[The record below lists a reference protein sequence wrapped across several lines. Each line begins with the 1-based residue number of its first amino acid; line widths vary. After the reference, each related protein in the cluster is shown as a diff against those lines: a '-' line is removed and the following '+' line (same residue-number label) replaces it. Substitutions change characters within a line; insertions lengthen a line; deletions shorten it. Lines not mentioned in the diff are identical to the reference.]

1 MLAQGG
7 GLENEDFG
15 NLSERKKRILIKAV
29 EDYIQQASPITSGAV
44 QNKFEKKVSTAT
56 LRNELNAL
64 EAMGFLRQLH
74 TSGGRVPTSKGY
86 RFYVNSMMG
95 DIPLDKKALAD
106 IQTLFNKRTVYLGDI
121 VSEIASVVSKATNY
135 PTVVMLHG
143 FDKLIVKNIKI
154 IPLLTGQALILIETN
169 SGVINN
175 TMDVKSTVVMQTFT
189 DASNFLTKTFE
200 NQTIASM
207 IKNMNEYQQNMNKEL
222 AEFKE
227 IFDALLNAFNGLT
240 EALQNNSGIIRSGE
254 LKLLENP
261 EYTSNPEKAKK
272 VLDAISNAEEIN
284 KAMEISD
291 SKNDVNFKIGSEI
304 GVEDLQDCAIAT
316 TNYEVD
322 GQSIASVGIIGPQRM
337 DYGKIASALKF
348 VVGEFQ
354 NMKALQQ
361 NVESENKEGKEGKS

>member
-1 MLAQGG
+1 M
-7 GLENEDFG
+7 ENEDFG
-15 NLSERKKRILIKAV
+15 NLSERKKRILLSAV
-29 EDYIQQASPITSGAV
+29 EDYIQKASPITSGAV

-95 DIPLDKKALAD
+95 DIPLDKKVLAE

-200 NQTIASM
+200 NQTIADM
-207 IKNMNEYQQNMNKEL
+207 IKNMNEFQNNMNQEL
-222 AEFKE
+222 SDFKE

-240 EALQNNSGIIRSGE
+240 DALQNNAGIVRSGE

-261 EYTSNPEKAKK
+261 EYTSHPEKAKK
-272 VLDAISNAEEIN
+272 IIDAISNTEDIN
-284 KAMEISD
+284 KVMEISETE
-291 SKNDVNFKIGSEI
+291 KDVKFKIGSEI
-304 GVEDLQDCAIAT
+304 PVEDLQDCAIAT
-316 TNYEVD
+316 TNYEVN

-361 NVESENKEGKEGKS
+361 NVENENDNNDNVEKEC